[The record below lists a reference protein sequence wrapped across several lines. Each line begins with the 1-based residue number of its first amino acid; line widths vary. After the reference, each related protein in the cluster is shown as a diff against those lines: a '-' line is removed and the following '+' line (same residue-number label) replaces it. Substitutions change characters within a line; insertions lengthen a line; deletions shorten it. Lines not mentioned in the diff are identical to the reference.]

1 MATEFQADAAT
12 KELASAAD
20 KVAEKFNARVFAYS
34 GAIGREGYGALI
46 ESVHSYEESV
56 ARDNA
61 FLLLTTNG
69 GDADVAYQIARL
81 FHNGFEKFYLCVP
94 TVCKSAGT
102 LIALGASEIIMW
114 DMSELGPLDVQ
125 LVRRDEIGERRSGLA
140 IRAAFAGLADE
151 TLKVYEKVMLA
162 ITIKSGNAVSFEVAS
177 NIAAKIATGV
187 MEPIYARID
196 PEQFGLDIRD
206 LEVASAYGE
215 SLVEKGKNATRD
227 AVRKLVEGYPSH
239 EFIIDK
245 LDASKLFT
253 NVSEPTEEVFE
264 LITELGD
271 RIYSEQRP
279 CFVQRL
285 DTKNNKPVEESGNET
300 AGGDSDTERRGKEK
314 PTDSEMDDGC

>member
-1 MATEFQADAAT
+1 MTPALQVNTVA

-20 KVAEKFNARVFAYS
+20 EVAEKFDARVFVYS
-34 GAIGREGYGALI
+34 GAIDREGYGALI
-46 ESVHSYEESV
+46 ESMATSEDSV

-81 FHNGFEKFYLCVP
+81 FQNGFEEFHLCVP

-114 DMSELGPLDVQ
+114 DVSELGPLDVQ

-140 IRAAFAGLADE
+140 IRTAFAGLADE

-187 MEPIYARID
+187 MEPVYARID
-196 PEQFGLDIRD
+196 PEQFGLDLRD

-227 AVRKLVEGYPSH
+227 SVRKLVEGYPSH

-245 LDASKLFT
+245 LDARKLFT
-253 NVSEPTEEVFE
+253 NVSEPTREVVD
-264 LITELGD
+264 LITGLGA
-271 RIYSEQRP
+271 RIYSEQKP

-285 DTKNNKPVEESGNET
+285 DTKNNKPAKESVNEA
-300 AGGDSDTERRGKEK
+300 AGGDSDTARRRAKK
-314 PTDSEMDDGC
+314 PRGSEMADGC